1 MPNYRRSW
9 VPGGTYFFT
18 VVTWNRRPIL
28 THAESREL
36 LRTAWRE
43 VNQRLPFTTLA
54 ICLLP
59 DHLHCV
65 WSLPE
70 GDANYA
76 MRWREIKRLFSR
88 QYIRRFELEDK
99 RNASRVKRNEAAIWQ
114 RRFWEHT
121 LRDEADLQRHVD
133 YIHYNPVKHGLVKNV
148 ADWPWS
154 SFSRYVRSGFYES
167 SWGQGIGE
175 QIKEMETGE

>member
-36 LRTAWRE
+36 LRT
-43 VNQRLPFTTLA
+43 T
-54 ICLLP
+54 
-59 DHLHCV
+59 
-65 WSLPE
+65 
-70 GDANYA
+70 
-76 MRWREIKRLFSR
+76 WREIKRLFSR

-121 LRDEADLQRHVD
+121 LHDEADLQRHVD

-154 SFSRYVRSGFYES
+154 SFSRYVRLGFYES